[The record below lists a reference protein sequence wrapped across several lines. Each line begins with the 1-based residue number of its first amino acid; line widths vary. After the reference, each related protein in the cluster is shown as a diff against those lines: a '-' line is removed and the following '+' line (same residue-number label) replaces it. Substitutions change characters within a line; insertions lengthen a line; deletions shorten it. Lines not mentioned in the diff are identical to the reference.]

1 MTKIGV
7 DANWRKVPINHED
20 DDSLDQQY
28 SKHLVFYLVIFS
40 KWREGIAKYKKNKL
54 DWNFKSKF
62 KISTIVFCN

>member
-28 SKHLVFYLVIFS
+28 RMTFFDL
-40 KWREGIAKYKKNKL
+40 
-54 DWNFKSKF
+54 
-62 KISTIVFCN
+62 